1 MCPPGP
7 VFGLR
12 ERTLA
17 QAVPACVGA
26 AGLGFGAAAAGAA
39 EAAEAAISGVRA
51 TARGFTSRSSC
62 H

>member
-17 QAVPACVGA
+17 QAVPACAGA
-26 AGLGFGAAAAGAA
+26 AGFRFGAATAGVA
-39 EAAEAAISGVRA
+39 EAAEAAISGVGA
-51 TARGFTSRSSC
+51 TARRFPSRSSC